1 MGEEG
6 EERYAEGKVRGEVE
20 QGRRNEREEDGLGIK
35 KSKLPPL
42 FIFLLQYN

>member
-1 MGEEG
+1 MQK
-6 EERYAEGKVRGEVE
+6 GKCGVRS
-20 QGRRNEREEDGLGIK
+20 NREEEMREADGLGEK